1 MFGRILYVSDN
12 TAYIENKVSVNTDI
26 DLLNVHLIFEHN
38 NQKILG
44 EIVEVNSDKIK
55 VHFLGE
61 YVNGEYYNGLLRKA
75 SLNSTIRVINAEELT
90 LLLGTPSK
98 DSFVLG
104 KSATYK
110 NYLIC
115 PKINSLFANHMCIF
129 GNSGSGKSCGVARVI
144 QNILGNEHSLAY
156 NANFVFFDSFG
167 EYKNAFKSINTI
179 NNYYNYKFITSKKK
193 DESDFLINIPIN
205 LLTVDD
211 FAILLQA
218 DKHSQ
223 LTILNRAIKYARLF
237 AQDDLEATK
246 YKNINISVDKI

>member
-90 LLLGTPSK
+90 LLLGTK
-98 DSFVLG
+98 IYNLFLVLVI
-104 KSATYK
+104 AT
-110 NYLIC
+110 
-115 PKINSLFANHMCIF
+115 
-129 GNSGSGKSCGVARVI
+129 
-144 QNILGNEHSLAY
+144 
-156 NANFVFFDSFG
+156 
-167 EYKNAFKSINTI
+167 
-179 NNYYNYKFITSKKK
+179 
-193 DESDFLINIPIN
+193 
-205 LLTVDD
+205 
-211 FAILLQA
+211 
-218 DKHSQ
+218 
-223 LTILNRAIKYARLF
+223 
-237 AQDDLEATK
+237 
-246 YKNINISVDKI
+246 